1 MDPDAIAEELA
12 ERAARALEMSAK
24 DAVEYIKNFF
34 KKIDRLDR
42 NLDAIHRIQKKI
54 SWLEDCHFRM
64 MLNYTWYNCLT
75 RLYELTDKITTYP
88 FNVEFDVAAGETKE
102 QTIDLTSTDIC
113 CIGPIFQCATDI
125 GGYNT
130 LVLKINEEPV
140 DKKIDK
146 WKNKTRTYRMP
157 DILAS
162 FSLVHIPKRK
172 LKVMFTNSHPTETA
186 HDMFML
192 ECMLVKLDYAL
203 KYMTNIYDIMMLF
216 FEKLW
221 YEGVPE

>member
-1 MDPDAIAEELA
+1 MDAEGIAEELA
-12 ERAARALEMSAK
+12 GKIARALEMPPR
-24 DAVEYIKNFF
+24 DATEYIKNFF
-34 KKIDRLDR
+34 KKIDRLEK
-42 NLDAIHRIQKKI
+42 NLDVIRKIQEKI
-54 SWLEDCHFRM
+54 SWLEDCYFRM

-88 FNVEFDVAAGETKE
+88 FNVEYDVAPGETKE
-102 QTIDLTSTDIC
+102 QPIDLTSTDIC
-113 CIGPIFQCATDI
+113 CIGPIFQCATDL

-130 LVLKINEEPV
+130 LVLTVNEEPV
-140 DKKIDK
+140 DKKVDR
-146 WKNKTRTYRMP
+146 WKNKVRTFKMP
-157 DILAS
+157 DILAT
-162 FSLVHIPKRK
+162 FPLVHIPKRK
-172 LKVMFTNSHPTETA
+172 LKVAFTNSHSTETA
-186 HDMFML
+186 HNVFML